1 MRFRPLLPLSVCLAS
16 GALVAVVWGQTDK
29 KPAPKVPA
37 APSANGAGNVVIR
50 SPQGA
55 GVYDDTTGIGRIT
68 GDVTIAQS
76 GEDFIL
82 YAQDVIF
89 NRPKNRA
96 VATGKLR
103 VETRD
108 STIRGA
114 RIDADFNARKIVITG
129 NVTVTTHGKGDGI
142 TGNRGAFRSQLS
154 QKSAKILSNRADW
167 DYEDR
172 QGVMTGN
179 IRMTQGENSGTCE
192 RILYDEA
199 QNVARLQGRV
209 RFVDK
214 SNRVFNTPD
223 LTIYINESRIVAENP
238 TLSFG
243 PDRKNP
249 ATPRAPKVPI
259 LKVQPAPSISDED
272 LKLFATPV
280 PPLPTPRPRPTRAAT
295 PSPAPAPQPDEVP
308 PESAPAPAAEA
319 ADDAA
324 TE

>member
-1 MRFRPLLPLSVCLAS
+1 MRFRSVLPLGVCLAS
-16 GALVAVVWGQTDK
+16 GALVAVVWGQTNK
-29 KPAPKVPA
+29 NPAPKAPV
-37 APSANGAGNVVIR
+37 APSATGAGNVIIR

-55 GVYDDTTGIGRIT
+55 GVWDDTTGIGRIT
-68 GDVTIAQS
+68 KDVTIAQS

-82 YAQDVIF
+82 YAHDVIF
-89 NRPKNRA
+89 NRPQNRA

-108 STIRGA
+108 CTIRGA
-114 RIDADFNARKIVITG
+114 RIDADFNAKKIVITG
-129 NVTVTTHGKGDGI
+129 NVTMTTRGKGDGI
-142 TGNRGAFRSQLS
+142 TGNRSGFRGQIT
-154 QKSAKILSNRADW
+154 QKPAKILSARADW

-223 LTIYINESRIVAENP
+223 LTIYINESRIVAEKP

-243 PDRKNP
+243 SDRKNP

-259 LKVQPAPSISDED
+259 LKVQPAPSISDDD
-272 LKLFATPV
+272 LKLFSTPI
-280 PPLPTPRPRPTRAAT
+280 PPFPTPRPQPTRAQT
-295 PSPAPAPQPDEVP
+295 PVPTPEPAETPEEAEAPEAA
-308 PESAPAPAAEA
+308 EPAAEPQN
-319 ADDAA
+319 
-324 TE
+324 